1 MTNTTDELRDK
12 LIEEAIALLD
22 ECTAEERV
30 DVFKA
35 VAAFY
40 IGTTKSGAKATDGSK
55 AGGTFADIQRRLA
68 GGAMLDVSITPPGMA
83 AKIHG
88 GTA

>member
-1 MTNTTDELRDK
+1 MKSTTDELRDK
-12 LIEEAIALLD
+12 LIAKAIALLD
-22 ECTAEERV
+22 ECQAEERV

-40 IGTTKSGAKATDGSK
+40 IGATKSGGKADQPVKG
-55 AGGTFADIQRRLA
+55 GGTFADIQRRLA
-68 GGAMLDVSITPPGMA
+68 GTAPVN
-83 AKIHG
+83 G